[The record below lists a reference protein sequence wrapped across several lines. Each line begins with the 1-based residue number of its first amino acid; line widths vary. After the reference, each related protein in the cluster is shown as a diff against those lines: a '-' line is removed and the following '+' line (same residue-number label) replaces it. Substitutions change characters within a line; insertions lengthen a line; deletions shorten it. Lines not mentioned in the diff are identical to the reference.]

1 MTAGE
6 RRHSWRLPDDLPA
19 ASAVGHVVEAVLP
32 LPEGEVLLAIEH
44 AGARLPV
51 EGYWR
56 LELWEVD
63 EP

>member
-1 MTAGE
+1 MG
-6 RRHSWRLPDDLPA
+6 R
-19 ASAVGHVVEAVLP
+19 VVEAVLP

-63 EP
+63 DP